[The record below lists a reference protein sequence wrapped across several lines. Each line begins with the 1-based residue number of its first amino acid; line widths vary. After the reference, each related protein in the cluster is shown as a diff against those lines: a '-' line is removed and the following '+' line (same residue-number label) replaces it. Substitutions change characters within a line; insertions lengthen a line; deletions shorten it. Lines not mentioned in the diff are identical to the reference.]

1 MIYCNCYIFTA
12 LILILQAYGVAWG
25 STIFLFGASMLLI
38 FDRNKE
44 EIYYREKLYLNQD
57 EENLEIVKS

>member
-1 MIYCNCYIFTA
+1 
-12 LILILQAYGVAWG
+12 
-25 STIFLFGASMLLI
+25 MLLI

-57 EENLEIVKS
+57 EELGEANKK